1 MSITKKGR
9 NRASTEAEK
18 PEYPEGA
25 AVPQNRTRNLRVE
38 LVIDFM
44 NANLQRSISLTEL
57 AGVAN
62 LSPSHVC
69 RLFKT
74 HTGLSPGEYLRRLRM
89 DKARHLLSTSVLSVK
104 QIMAVA
110 GYNSKSHFV
119 RHFRRSFGLTP
130 SEYRRTVSTQ

>member
-9 NRASTEAEK
+9 NRAITESEN
-18 PEYPEGA
+18 PESLEDS
-25 AVPQNRTRNLRVE
+25 AVPQNRIRNLRVE
-38 LVIDFM
+38 IVIAFM

-62 LSPSHVC
+62 LSPSHLC

-74 HTGLSPGEYLRRLRM
+74 QTGISPGEYLRRLRM
-89 DKARHLLSTSVLSVK
+89 EKARHLLSTSVLSVK

-130 SEYRRTVSTQ
+130 SEYRRTVST